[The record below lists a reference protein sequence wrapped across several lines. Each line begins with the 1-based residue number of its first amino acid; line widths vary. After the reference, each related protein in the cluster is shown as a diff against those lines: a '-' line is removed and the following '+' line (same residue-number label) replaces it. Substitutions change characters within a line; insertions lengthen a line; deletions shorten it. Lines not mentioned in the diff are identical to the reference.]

1 MHAPLSIRQWTAT
14 LKDERLGDVETV
26 DEAKGW
32 ATWVRPHNLPPPVTV
47 RARPTTFYTHNFNGF
62 FKRVREGDFRRLLE
76 DLRGA
81 KQMDPDV
88 SIGSEI
94 LARPMDEEKTST
106 SRGTG
111 ARPAQIDTLGAPRAL
126 RSLDAP
132 RALDDLGAPRAL
144 DDLGAPRA
152 PRALRALDDLG
163 WNLRHYQSPSR
174 TRVQQ

>member
-1 MHAPLSIRQWTAT
+1 MRAPLSIRQWTTA

-26 DEAKGW
+26 DEVKGW

-76 DLRGA
+76 DLREV

-94 LARPMDEEKTST
+94 LARPMDEEMTST

-111 ARPAQIDTLGAPRAL
+111 ARPAQNDTLGAPRAL

-132 RALDDLGAPRAL
+132 RAPRAL

-152 PRALRALDDLG
+152 LGALRSLGAPRALRPD
-163 WNLRHYQSPSR
+163 
-174 TRVQQ
+174 